1 MAALGG
7 FYQRILYDSATN
19 ALSLT
24 KISASST
31 IGTQRQKGKNKSKQ
45 NQSVSQS
52 NKKIDDTEREK
63 IVQSLM
69 RNEYF
74 QTSIFYPPDF
84 TESHEHILTILAV
97 NLDGRLHTVIWTD
110 TSGNLP
116 TGLQSIVEAIQKIA
130 SD

>member
-1 MAALGG
+1 MV
-7 FYQRILYDSATN
+7 N
-19 ALSLT
+19 
-24 KISASST
+24 
-31 IGTQRQKGKNKSKQ
+31 
-45 NQSVSQS
+45 
-52 NKKIDDTEREK
+52 
-63 IVQSLM
+63 SLM

-74 QTSIFYPPDF
+74 QTSVFYPPDS